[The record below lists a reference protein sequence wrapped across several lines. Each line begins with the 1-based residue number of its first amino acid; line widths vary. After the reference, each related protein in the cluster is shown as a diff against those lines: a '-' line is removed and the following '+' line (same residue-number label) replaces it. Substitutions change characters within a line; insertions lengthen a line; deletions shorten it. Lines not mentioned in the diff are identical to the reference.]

1 MKRPNRYPYTRSQW
15 KVLYRFNH
23 ETFRKEPYF
32 LNNLTLK
39 TKEVE

>member
-1 MKRPNRYPYTRSQW
+1 MSRPRRYPYTSSQW

-23 ETFRKEPYF
+23 ETFRKEPYL
-32 LNNLTLK
+32 LNNLTFK

>member
-1 MKRPNRYPYTRSQW
+1 MSRLRRYPYTRSQW

-23 ETFRKEPYF
+23 ETFRKEPYL

>member
-1 MKRPNRYPYTRSQW
+1 MSRPRRYPYTRSQW

-23 ETFRKEPYF
+23 EIFRKEPYL
-32 LNNLTLK
+32 LNNLTFK